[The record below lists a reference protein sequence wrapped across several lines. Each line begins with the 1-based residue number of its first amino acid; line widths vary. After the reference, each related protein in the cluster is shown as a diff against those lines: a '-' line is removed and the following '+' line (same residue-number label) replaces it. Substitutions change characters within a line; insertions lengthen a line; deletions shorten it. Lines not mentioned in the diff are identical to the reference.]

1 MPTVG
6 VDVGGTFTDF
16 VVLDGQRTRSVK
28 VPSTPHD
35 PAEAI
40 LTGLAQCL
48 DEGELAD
55 AEMRFLHGSTITT
68 NALIERRGANCG
80 LVVTRGLR
88 GIAQVQ
94 SQLKVGPRHSMKR
107 KRPPALVEDRNL
119 FEVTERVGADGEVL
133 VALDEAEVA
142 EISALIVAR
151 GLDAVAICFAFSF
164 ANRQHELRTK
174 ELIEQAAPGCRVFSS
189 AEVLPRIREWPR
201 MSTTILDAYLEPPL
215 VSYVASLVE
224 GLRLR
229 GVVTPKTYLMES
241 NGGVM
246 PFSAATTGGRAIHT
260 LLSGPAAA
268 VQAGRRIAEATG
280 ATSLITI
287 DLGGT
292 SCDIAFVQDG
302 EVLEVSGGEVCGY
315 DLYVPMLDIATIG
328 AGGGTIAQVDVAGRL
343 LVGPQSAGASPG
355 PAAYGRGGRQ
365 ATITDADVVLGY
377 LNPDYFLGGSLQ
389 LDSALAAEAV
399 ERNVAAPL
407 GLSAHA
413 AALAMVR
420 INDAHMAD
428 AIRVCASKRGI
439 SLADCSLL
447 ACGGAGPVHGV
458 AVAEELA
465 IRTVIVPESPG
476 VFAALGLLCT
486 DVAQD
491 YVQSEIV
498 RLDRIDGEALAGNF
512 KNLEMRAH
520 EEYAAQGFPLDE
532 VVFEREV
539 DARYAGQGFEI
550 RVPVADPA
558 DPRCQSLIAQGFHD
572 RHQRIY
578 GHSAEDEAVE
588 VVSYRLRAIVR
599 MPQYSPGDRLAAAAD
614 VSVAGGPRT
623 LHFAGGAVTGQ
634 VLRRHELQAGAV
646 VEGPAVIEQLDTTTI
661 IPPDWSARVGAAGE
675 LVVTRRGGAR

>member
-1 MPTVG
+1 
-6 VDVGGTFTDF
+6 
-16 VVLDGQRTRSVK
+16 
-28 VPSTPHD
+28 
-35 PAEAI
+35 
-40 LTGLAQCL
+40 
-48 DEGELAD
+48 
-55 AEMRFLHGSTITT
+55 
-68 NALIERRGANCG
+68 
-80 LVVTRGLR
+80 
-88 GIAQVQ
+88 
-94 SQLKVGPRHSMKR
+94 
-107 KRPPALVEDRNL
+107 
-119 FEVTERVGADGEVL
+119 
-133 VALDEAEVA
+133 
-142 EISALIVAR
+142 
-151 GLDAVAICFAFSF
+151 
-164 ANRQHELRTK
+164 
-174 ELIEQAAPGCRVFSS
+174 
-189 AEVLPRIREWPR
+189 

-365 ATITDADVVLGY
+365 ATITDADLVLGY

-428 AIRVCASKRGI
+428 AIRRLCLEARASASPTAACWHAGEPGPCTAWRWPRSSPSGPSSSPSRRGC
-439 SLADCSLL
+439 SPLSDCS
-447 ACGGAGPVHGV
+447 APTSR
-458 AVAEELA
+458 
-465 IRTVIVPESPG
+465 RTMCKARSSVSTASTARPSPG
-476 VFAALGLLCT
+476 TSRTSRCGRT
-486 DVAQD
+486 K
-491 YVQSEIV
+491 SMP
-498 RLDRIDGEALAGNF
+498 R
-512 KNLEMRAH
+512 RAS
-520 EEYAAQGFPLDE
+520 PWT
-532 VVFEREV
+532 RSSSS
-539 DARYAGQGFEI
+539 ARSTPATPARASRI